1 MSEKRVSFIPH
12 NRYLLIKNQ
21 GEEQDERESA
31 VLLPED
37 YQPKKSGFVA
47 VEVLVPSEEAQQYRN
62 STIVVAR
69 NTIEEIEVLGE
80 KFSIVPSNCVIG
92 VVEREE

>member
-1 MSEKRVSFIPH
+1 MSGKINFIPH
-12 NRYLLIKNQ
+12 NRYLLIKNL
-21 GEEQDERESA
+21 EEEGDKRESA

-37 YQPKKSGFVA
+37 YQPKKTGFVA
-47 VEVLVPSEEAQQYRN
+47 VEVLTPSKDAEKYWNA
-62 STIVVAR
+62 TVVVAR

-92 VVEREE
+92 VVSQP